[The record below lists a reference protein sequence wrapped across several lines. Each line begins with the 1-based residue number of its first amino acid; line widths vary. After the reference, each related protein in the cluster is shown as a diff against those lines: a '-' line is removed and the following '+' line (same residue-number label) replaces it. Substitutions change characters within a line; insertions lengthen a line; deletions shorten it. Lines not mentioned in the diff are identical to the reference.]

1 MLTLR
6 YNPATERFDC
16 YANSEYVATLTCGT
30 KFNLYSDDEEII
42 VAGGIGHHLTHGY
55 YFVDD
60 NGCVMYLYSELK
72 GTLNWVS
79 FIISET
85 SKGI

>member
-42 VAGGIGHHLTHGY
+42 VAAAYG
-55 YFVDD
+55 
-60 NGCVMYLYSELK
+60 S
-72 GTLNWVS
+72 S
-79 FIISET
+79 QARS
-85 SKGI
+85 